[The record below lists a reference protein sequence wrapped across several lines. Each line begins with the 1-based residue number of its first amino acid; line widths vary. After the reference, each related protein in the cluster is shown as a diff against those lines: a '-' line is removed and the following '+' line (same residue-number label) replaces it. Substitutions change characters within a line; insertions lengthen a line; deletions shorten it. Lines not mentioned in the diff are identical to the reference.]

1 MKNFIV
7 TSLFIFAVGA
17 LNAQVEPW
25 CGTDQY
31 NESIFAANPDLRL
44 QMHEHLSRVTSGAF
58 ASEER
63 DGECIIPVVV
73 HIIHDNGEGNI
84 RHEQVLSG
92 IQMLNE
98 DFNRTNADADDT
110 RDTDTAPFLDQAS
123 NMGIRFELAKIDPDG
138 ECTNGIQRRY
148 AGSRS
153 YNAGNGMKHYSSG
166 GLDAWNRNYYFN
178 IWIVN
183 SINSDGAGTILGY
196 AEFPY
201 GGGSSNY
208 GVIIR
213 NDYFGS
219 TGTASGDR
227 TLTHEVGH
235 CLGLLHTFQGGCHS
249 DACDDNGDYCCD
261 TPPVSE
267 AQWSCS
273 TTQNTC
279 DEVPSGDLYGFDAKD
294 QFENYMSYSPCQ
306 NMYSEDQKTIVLGN
320 LAGIGFL
327 ENLVDPD
334 HHDLT
339 GVGLPAVLCKAQF
352 MSGPTVICAGSTI
365 QYTDDSYANVT
376 EWNWTFEGGTPSTST
391 EENPLVT
398 YDVSGEYSVELEV
411 TDGVGTVSIVKED
424 YVVILSLSGNTLPY
438 SEGFETIGMIP
449 DNITI
454 LTVDED
460 GEDWWEVTD
469 EAAYSGTHCAF
480 LDNRGND
487 NRTKDEIISATFDLS
502 DVDPDDDIIFSFKY
516 AYVRRNASNDEWL
529 RFYISNNC
537 GETWT
542 LRKNL
547 HGDDL
552 GEEIQNSSY
561 TPESKDEWY
570 NVNVTNINPDYYTAG
585 FRFKIQFENDN
596 GNNIYIDDINMSTSA
611 MVGIGENEV
620 QSLDL
625 TVYPNPANDLL
636 NVTMNLEVQTE
647 VNVTLLNALG
657 QEVGTVFNG
666 ELAMGNNNFSYDVS
680 HLPQGV
686 YFIRSVSANGI
697 TETTR
702 FVKS

>member
-166 GLDAWNRNYYFN
+166 GLDAWTRNYYFN

-235 CLGLLHTFQGGCHS
+235 CLGFYIRS
-249 DACDDNGDYCCD
+249 KA
-261 TPPVSE
+261 V
-267 AQWSCS
+267 AI
-273 TTQNTC
+273 
-279 DEVPSGDLYGFDAKD
+279 V
-294 QFENYMSYSPCQ
+294 MRV
-306 NMYSEDQKTIVLGN
+306 TI
-320 LAGIGFL
+320 
-327 ENLVDPD
+327 
-334 HHDLT
+334 
-339 GVGLPAVLCKAQF
+339 
-352 MSGPTVICAGSTI
+352 TVIIVATRRQLARHNGHAVQLKI
-365 QYTDDSYANVT
+365 LVMRFLREIYMAL
-376 EWNWTFEGGTPSTST
+376 TPKTS
-391 EENPLVT
+391 L
-398 YDVSGEYSVELEV
+398 
-411 TDGVGTVSIVKED
+411 K
-424 YVVILSLSGNTLPY
+424 
-438 SEGFETIGMIP
+438 
-449 DNITI
+449 IT
-454 LTVDED
+454 
-460 GEDWWEVTD
+460 
-469 EAAYSGTHCAF
+469 
-480 LDNRGND
+480 
-487 NRTKDEIISATFDLS
+487 
-502 DVDPDDDIIFSFKY
+502 
-516 AYVRRNASNDEWL
+516 
-529 RFYISNNC
+529 
-537 GETWT
+537 
-542 LRKNL
+542 
-547 HGDDL
+547 
-552 GEEIQNSSY
+552 
-561 TPESKDEWY
+561 
-570 NVNVTNINPDYYTAG
+570 
-585 FRFKIQFENDN
+585 
-596 GNNIYIDDINMSTSA
+596 
-611 MVGIGENEV
+611 
-620 QSLDL
+620 
-625 TVYPNPANDLL
+625 
-636 NVTMNLEVQTE
+636 
-647 VNVTLLNALG
+647 
-657 QEVGTVFNG
+657 
-666 ELAMGNNNFSYDVS
+666 
-680 HLPQGV
+680 
-686 YFIRSVSANGI
+686 
-697 TETTR
+697 
-702 FVKS
+702 